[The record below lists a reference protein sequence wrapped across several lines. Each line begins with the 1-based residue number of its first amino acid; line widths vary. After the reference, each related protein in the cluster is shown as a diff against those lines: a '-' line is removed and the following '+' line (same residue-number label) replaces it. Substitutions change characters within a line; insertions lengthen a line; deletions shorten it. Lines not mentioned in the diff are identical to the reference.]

1 MVNSFS
7 LITKYLQNAI
17 DTVFATESKTNL
29 LVNGSKYIDVNFKE
43 AGYVKVMSLL
53 MDGLSDYYRVNNGLG
68 SSNNGYATYP
78 SNDGYKIGAVQSKWE
93 IFQLRYDRGK
103 QFRVDNMDDEEQ
115 AGLVIGNLLAEFL
128 RTKVVPEVDAVRF
141 STMASKT
148 NVSLGNLVS
157 ESISANQIIGKFN
170 TAFEWLTEHEVPEEE
185 QLIFVNPSVMTL
197 IRNTTELTKFLT
209 QADYRSAEGIDF
221 KIEKYAG
228 RPIVEVPSNRFF
240 TKVLT
245 NQNGYQPQSGSKV
258 INFMVVSKKAI
269 VPIVKLEKSKTWTP
283 DQVQD
288 FDGYKVNF
296 RMYHDAIVPK
306 NKIPGVYCSVSST
319 DATAKSNLLSV
330 DLGVVKSGD
339 AITDYK
345 LNAYYTIP
353 AGLLGSV
360 VVSDSAFTLGKTY
373 STSETVVAVGEGE
386 TFTKFDNETAEYFA
400 LLDANGLC
408 IATSGSVTLP
418 TE

>member
-1 MVNSFS
+1 MANNFS

-68 SSNNGYATYP
+68 SANNGYATYP
-78 SNDGYKIGAVQSKWE
+78 SNDGYKIGTVQSKWE

-115 AGLVIGNLLAEFL
+115 AGLVIGNLLSEFL

-141 STMASKT
+141 STIASKT
-148 NVSLGNLVS
+148 NASLGNLVS
-157 ESISANQIIGKFN
+157 GSISANAIIGKFN

-209 QADYRSAEGIDF
+209 QADYRSAEGIDS

-306 NKIPGVYCSVSST
+306 NKIPGVYCSVSAT

-330 DLGVVKSGD
+330 DLGAVYTGD
-339 AITDYK
+339 NITGYK

-353 AGLLGSV
+353 AGLIGSV
-360 VVSDSAFTLGKTY
+360 VVSASAFTLGDTY
-373 STSETVVAVGEGE
+373 STSATVVAVAEGE
-386 TFTKFDNETAEYFA
+386 TFTKFSTETAEYFA
-400 LLDANGLC
+400 LLDVNGMC
-408 IATSGSVTLP
+408 IATSGSITLP
-418 TE
+418 VA